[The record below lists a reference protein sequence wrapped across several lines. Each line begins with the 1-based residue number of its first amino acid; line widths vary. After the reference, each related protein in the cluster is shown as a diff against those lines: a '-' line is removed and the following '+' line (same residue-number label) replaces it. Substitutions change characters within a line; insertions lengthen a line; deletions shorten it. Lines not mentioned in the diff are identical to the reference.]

1 MLSVKGIYEN
11 KQLHLLE
18 PVPHK
23 KRIKVIVTF
32 LEDFSESEENENEVN
47 VHAFDDLVGVI
58 DVREDGSE
66 AHDKYITSHAAITAN
81 IKGAAPTRHPF
92 HPYIP

>member
-23 KRIKVIVTF
+23 KRVKVIVTF
-32 LEDFSESEENENEVN
+32 LEDLNKSEENEHEVDI
-47 VHAFDDLVGVI
+47 HAFDDLVGVI

-66 AHDKYITSHAAITAN
+66 AHDKYITSKTSL
-81 IKGAAPTRHPF
+81 
-92 HPYIP
+92 

>member
-1 MLSVKGIYEN
+1 MLSGKGIYEN

-23 KRIKVIVTF
+23 KRVKIIVTF
-32 LEDFSESEENENEVN
+32 LEDLSESEENEHEVDIH
-47 VHAFDDLVGVI
+47 VFDDLVGVI

-66 AHDKYITSHAAITAN
+66 AHDKYIT
-81 IKGAAPTRHPF
+81 F
-92 HPYIP
+92 HTSL

>member
-18 PVPHK
+18 PVPYK
-23 KRIKVIVTF
+23 KPVKVIVTF
-32 LEDFSESEENENEVN
+32 LEDLSESEENEHEVDI
-47 VHAFDDLVGVI
+47 HAFDDLVGVI

-66 AHDKYITSHAAITAN
+66 AHDKYITPQTSL
-81 IKGAAPTRHPF
+81 
-92 HPYIP
+92 

>member
-1 MLSVKGIYEN
+1 MT
-11 KQLHLLE
+11 
-18 PVPHK
+18 
-23 KRIKVIVTF
+23 KRGVFVQALIITF
-32 LEDFSESEENENEVN
+32 LEDFSESEENENEVD

-66 AHDKYITSHAAITAN
+66 AHDKYITPQAAITAN
-81 IKGAAPTRHPF
+81 TKGAAPTRHPF

>member
-18 PVPHK
+18 PVPYK
-23 KRIKVIVTF
+23 KRVKVIVTF
-32 LEDFSESEENENEVN
+32 LEDLSESEENEHEVDI
-47 VHAFDDLVGVI
+47 HAFDDLVGVI

-66 AHDKYITSHAAITAN
+66 AHDKYITSHTSL
-81 IKGAAPTRHPF
+81 
-92 HPYIP
+92 

>member
-11 KQLHLLE
+11 GQVHLLE

-23 KRIKVIVTF
+23 KRAKVIVTII
-32 LEDFSESEENENEVN
+32 EDVNESENNEHEVDIH
-47 VHAFDDLVGVI
+47 VFDDLVGVL

-66 AHDKYITSHAAITAN
+66 AHDKYITGQTSL
-81 IKGAAPTRHPF
+81 
-92 HPYIP
+92 